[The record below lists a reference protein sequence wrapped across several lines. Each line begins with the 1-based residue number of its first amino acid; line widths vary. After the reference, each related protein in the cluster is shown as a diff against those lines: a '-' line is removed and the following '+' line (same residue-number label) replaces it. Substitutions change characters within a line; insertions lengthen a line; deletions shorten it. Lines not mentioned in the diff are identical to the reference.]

1 MNITEEQL
9 ISFVRDEIDVSKMSK
24 KKYNQYVLEALK
36 DCIEH
41 EVSWNPE
48 IENNW
53 THTIW
58 LCKYPSY
65 TCAEV
70 ACDGGESSR
79 YWLDKRMSAS
89 EYYCMLK
96 ANPDVDYFVFRC
108 GNKRPRYIIVEA
120 NKYAKSVAIRQE
132 QVN

>member
-24 KKYNQYVLEALK
+24 KKYLQYVLEALK
-36 DCIEH
+36 ESIE
-41 EVSWNPE
+41 ETVAWNPE

-65 TCAEV
+65 VCSSV
-70 ACDGGESSR
+70 ACDGGERSR

-89 EYYCMLK
+89 EYTAILK
-96 ANPDVDYFVFRC
+96 GNPDVDYFVFRC

-120 NKYAKSVAIRQE
+120 SKYAAK
-132 QVN
+132 

>member
-1 MNITEEQL
+1 MKITEEQL
-9 ISFVRDEIDVSKMSK
+9 ISFMRDEIDTSKMSK

-36 DCIEH
+36 DCIEQ

-65 TCAEV
+65 VFASV
-70 ACDGGESSR
+70 ACDGGETSR
-79 YWLDKRMSAS
+79 YWLDKRMSDS
-89 EYYCMLK
+89 EYSCIFQ
-96 ANPDVDYFVFRC
+96 ANPDIDYIVLRC
-108 GNKRPRYIIVEA
+108 GNKRPRYIIIDGSKYRNLA
-120 NKYAKSVAIRQE
+120 N
-132 QVN
+132 

>member
-24 KKYNQYVLEALK
+24 KKYLQYVLEALK
-36 DCIEH
+36 ESIE
-41 EVSWNPE
+41 ETVAWNPE

-65 TCAEV
+65 VCSSV
-70 ACDGGESSR
+70 ACDGGERSR

-89 EYYCMLK
+89 EYTSILK
-96 ANPDVDYFVFRC
+96 GNPDVDYFVFRC

-120 NKYAKSVAIRQE
+120 SKYAAK
-132 QVN
+132 

>member
-24 KKYNQYVLEALK
+24 KKYLQYVLEALK
-36 DCIEH
+36 ESIE
-41 EVSWNPE
+41 ETVAWNPE

-65 TCAEV
+65 VCSSVSCE
-70 ACDGGESSR
+70 GGEPSR

-89 EYYCMLK
+89 EYAAILK
-96 ANPDVDYFVFRC
+96 GNPDVDYFVFRC

-120 NKYAKSVAIRQE
+120 SKYAAK
-132 QVN
+132 

>member
-24 KKYNQYVLEALK
+24 KKYLQYVLEALK
-36 DCIEH
+36 ESIE
-41 EVSWNPE
+41 ETVAWNPE

-65 TCAEV
+65 VCSSV
-70 ACDGGESSR
+70 ACDGGEHSR

-89 EYYCMLK
+89 EYTAILK
-96 ANPDVDYFVFRC
+96 GNPDVDYFVFRC

-120 NKYAKSVAIRQE
+120 SKYAAK
-132 QVN
+132 

>member
-24 KKYNQYVLEALK
+24 KKYLQYVLEALK
-36 DCIEH
+36 ESIE
-41 EVSWNPE
+41 ETVAWNPE

-65 TCAEV
+65 VCSSV
-70 ACDGGESSR
+70 SCDGGERSR

-89 EYYCMLK
+89 EYAAILK
-96 ANPDVDYFVFRC
+96 GNPDVDYFVFRC

-120 NKYAKSVAIRQE
+120 SKYAAK
-132 QVN
+132 

>member
-24 KKYNQYVLEALK
+24 KKYLQYVLEALK
-36 DCIEH
+36 ESIE
-41 EVSWNPE
+41 ETVAWNPE

-65 TCAEV
+65 VCSSV
-70 ACDGGESSR
+70 ACDGGERSR

-89 EYYCMLK
+89 EYAAILK
-96 ANPDVDYFVFRC
+96 GNPDVDYFVFRC

-120 NKYAKSVAIRQE
+120 SKYAAK
-132 QVN
+132 